1 MPEAAVMFKIIEP
14 FGMLYE
20 IRSISDEDVRYAN
33 QNFIENEQPFRVFRY
48 EQVNLER
55 ASA

>member
-33 QNFIENEQPFRVFRY
+33 QNFIENEQPYRVFRHC
-48 EQVNLER
+48 QVNLER
-55 ASA
+55 AAA

>member
-33 QNFIENEQPFRVFRY
+33 QNFIENEQPFRVFRHH
-48 EQVNLER
+48 QVNLEH
-55 ASA
+55 AAA

>member
-1 MPEAAVMFKIIEP
+1 MPEAAVMFKIVEP

-33 QNFIENEQPFRVFRY
+33 SNFIENAQPFRVFRHH
-48 EQVNLER
+48 QVHLER
-55 ASA
+55 AEA

>member
-1 MPEAAVMFKIIEP
+1 MPEAAVMFKIVEP

-33 QNFIENEQPFRVFRY
+33 RNFIESEQPFRVFRHH
-48 EQVNLER
+48 QVNLER
-55 ASA
+55 ESA

>member
-33 QNFIENEQPFRVFRY
+33 QNFIENEQPFRVFRHH
-48 EQVNLER
+48 QVNLEH
-55 ASA
+55 ATA

>member
-33 QNFIENEQPFRVFRY
+33 KNFIENDQPFRVFRHH
-48 EQVNLER
+48 QVNLEHK
-55 ASA
+55 AA

>member
-1 MPEAAVMFKIIEP
+1 MPEAAVMFKIVEP
-14 FGMLYE
+14 SGMLYE
-20 IRSISDEDVRYAN
+20 IRSITDEDVRFAN
-33 QNFIENEQPFRVFRY
+33 RNFIENEQPFRVFRY

>member
-1 MPEAAVMFKIIEP
+1 MSEAAVMFKIVEP

-33 QNFIENEQPFRVFRY
+33 TNFIENEQPFRVFRHH
-48 EQVNLER
+48 QVNLEH
-55 ASA
+55 AAA

>member
-20 IRSISDEDVRYAN
+20 IRSITDEDVRYAN
-33 QNFIENEQPFRVFRY
+33 QNFIEKEQPFRVFRHR
-48 EQVNLER
+48 QVNLER
-55 ASA
+55 ETA

>member
-33 QNFIENEQPFRVFRY
+33 QNFIDNEQPFRVFRHHH
-48 EQVNLER
+48 VNLER
-55 ASA
+55 AAA

>member
-1 MPEAAVMFKIIEP
+1 MPEAAVMFKIVEP
-14 FGMLYE
+14 YGMLYE
-20 IRSISDEDVRYAN
+20 IRSITDEDVHFAN
-33 QNFIENEQPFRVFRY
+33 RNFIENEQPFRVFRH